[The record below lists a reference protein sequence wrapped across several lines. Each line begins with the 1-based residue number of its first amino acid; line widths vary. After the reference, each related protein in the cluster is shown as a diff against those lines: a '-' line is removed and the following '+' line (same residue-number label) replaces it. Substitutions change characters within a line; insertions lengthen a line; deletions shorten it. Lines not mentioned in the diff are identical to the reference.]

1 MALDQ
6 ENGDVHTKSIGLL
19 RWDCL
24 NFSHIIWQ
32 SIYHNTRGRFAN
44 ILFHRNLLTTHDIDP
59 RYCEPECRARVAN
72 LYLPLIGSAFFLL
85 KPSSSTFHSLDYLLQ
100 VWSWTP
106 SGPSMGQQS
115 WPAATTWP
123 PRSSTR
129 SPLSR
134 SPAAP
139 CSAPWRTCR
148 RAVKSGD
155 LQSQVC
161 HRCIWLNFV
170 QYCIAIVVTYH
181 LVNIDIL
188 NFRTTQETCLQL
200 SCGLWRML
208 TTLCSRTGKNI
219 LFVIQTY
226 NKHDKLSTLLETQ
239 ILQVGRAEHGETSLP
254 LRSSQD
260 HSHYLPVQGKLVT
273 KNERSLYLFSIEKT

>member
-72 LYLPLIGSAFFLL
+72 LYLPLIGSAVFLL

-106 SGPSMGQQS
+106 SGPSMGQPS

-134 SPAAP
+134 SPAVP

-148 RAVKSGD
+148 KGVKSGD

-161 HRCIWLNFV
+161 HRCIWLKFV
-170 QYCIAIVVTYH
+170 QYRIAIVVTYH

-200 SCGLWRML
+200 SCGLLRML
-208 TTLCSRTGKNI
+208 TTLCLKTGKNTH
-219 LFVIQTY
+219 FAIQIY
-226 NKHDKLSTLLETQ
+226 NQHDELSTLLANQ
-239 ILQVGRAEHGETSLP
+239 ILQVGRVEHGKASLP
-254 LRSSQD
+254 LWSAQN
-260 HSHYLPVQGKLVT
+260 HTHYLPVQGKLVT
-273 KNERSLYLFSIEKT
+273 KNEPFLFAFHWKT

>member
-24 NFSHIIWQ
+24 IFSHYLTIIR
-32 SIYHNTRGRFAN
+32 HNSRGRFVHT
-44 ILFHRNLLTTHDIDP
+44 IFHRNLLTTHDIDP

-72 LYLPLIGSAFFLL
+72 LYLPLIGSAVFLL

-106 SGPSMGQQS
+106 SGPSTGQQS
-115 WPAATTWP
+115 WLAATTWP

-161 HRCIWLNFV
+161 HRCICSILCRVCCNKSSV
-170 QYCIAIVVTYH
+170 Q
-181 LVNIDIL
+181 
-188 NFRTTQETCLQL
+188 LQY
-200 SCGLWRML
+200 
-208 TTLCSRTGKNI
+208 
-219 LFVIQTY
+219 F
-226 NKHDKLSTLLETQ
+226 E
-239 ILQVGRAEHGETSLP
+239 
-254 LRSSQD
+254 
-260 HSHYLPVQGKLVT
+260 
-273 KNERSLYLFSIEKT
+273 F

>member
-19 RWDCL
+19 RL
-24 NFSHIIWQ
+24 RLFEFLSQYLSVH
-32 SIYHNTRGRFAN
+32 HNTRGRFAN

-85 KPSSSTFHSLDYLLQ
+85 KPSSSTFHSIHYLLQ

-106 SGPSMGQQS
+106 SGPSTAQQS
-115 WPAATTWP
+115 WLAATTWP

-134 SPAAP
+134 LLAAP
-139 CSAPWRTCR
+139 CSAPSRTCR
-148 RAVKSGD
+148 KGVKSAD
-155 LQSQVC
+155 LQSPVC
-161 HRCIWLNFV
+161 HRCICLKFV
-170 QYCIAIVVTYH
+170 PSCVAFVVTNH
-181 LVNIDIL
+181 LFNINIL
-188 NFRTTQETCLQL
+188 NLRTTQETCLQL
-200 SCGLWRML
+200 SCGLSRML

-219 LFVIQTY
+219 HFIIQTY
-226 NKHDKLSTLLETQ
+226 IQHVELST
-239 ILQVGRAEHGETSLP
+239 
-254 LRSSQD
+254 
-260 HSHYLPVQGKLVT
+260 
-273 KNERSLYLFSIEKT
+273 